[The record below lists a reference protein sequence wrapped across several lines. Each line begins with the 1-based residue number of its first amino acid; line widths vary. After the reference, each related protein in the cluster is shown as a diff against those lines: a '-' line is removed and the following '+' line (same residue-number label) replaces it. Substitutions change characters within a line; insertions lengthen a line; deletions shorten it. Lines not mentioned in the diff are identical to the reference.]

1 MPFVSGMPS
10 AFVVSLLAVI
20 QHIITVAPRAQ
31 ASQAQSTAP
40 KREVVEGRSADDVAA
55 GSQDATVADAISC
68 KTGKSRNKTSTT
80 RAGVKSMRLN

>member
-1 MPFVSGMPS
+1 MPS

-40 KREVVEGRSADDVAA
+40 KREVVEGRSAVDVAA
-55 GSQDATVADAISC
+55 GSQDATVADAILLQNRKKQKQDINDES
-68 KTGKSRNKTSTT
+68 GKSK
-80 RAGVKSMRLN
+80 A